1 MRPLSS
7 PATRSDAIAASL
19 NRLDAA
25 RRAAIA
31 QALRVGRYELVPTGS
46 AVPAAEAVTR
56 GGVVT
61 ITASPRRGMDA
72 TVELAVN
79 LSGGDLSV
87 VPHLAAR
94 LVRDRRHLEELAQRL
109 ADAGITEIFV
119 VGGDGP
125 PQGEFSEAVEVIQA
139 MERMGHRFSIGI
151 AGYPEGHPLIS
162 DAKLAAALD
171 AKEPHA
177 SYLVTQMCF
186 DASAIGEW
194 IETIRARGIELPVLI
209 GLPGVVA
216 MTRLIPVAARIGVGA
231 SIRFLTR
238 HRGLWR
244 KLFAPNYSPTD
255 LLVELTPV
263 LGAPTAG
270 VVGLHLYT
278 FNQVAATE
286 AWRLELLEQLDV

>member
-1 MRPLSS
+1 M
-7 PATRSDAIAASL
+7 
-19 NRLDAA
+19 
-25 RRAAIA
+25 
-31 QALRVGRYELVPTGS
+31 GRYELVPTGS
-46 AVPAAEAVTR
+46 ATSAAEAVPP

-61 ITASPRRGMDA
+61 ITASPRRGVDA
-72 TVELAVN
+72 TVGLAVD
-79 LSGGDLSV
+79 LSGMNLNV

-109 ADAGITEIFV
+109 ADAGITELFV
-119 VGGDGP
+119 IGGDGP
-125 PQGEFSEAVEVIQA
+125 PRGEFSEALEVILA
-139 MERMGHRFSIGI
+139 MERIGHRFSIGV

-162 DAKLAAALD
+162 DDKLAAALA

-186 DASAIGEW
+186 DSAAIGAW

-216 MTRLIPVAARIGVGA
+216 MTRLLPVAARIGVGA
-231 SIRFLTR
+231 SLRFLTR

-244 KLFAPNYSPTD
+244 KVFAPNYSPTD
-255 LLVELTPV
+255 LLAELSPV
-263 LGAPTAG
+263 FAAPAAG

-286 AWRLELLEQLDV
+286 AWRLELLSALTR